1 MTFESLGVFIHRH
14 RRSTLVLAAL
24 FFAAAIALLFRGGAL
39 TSGTIHGLESERA
52 DALVEEVVGHP
63 SNTTF
68 VAIVEAPDQDV
79 GSAAF
84 VDGLEKT
91 VAPLRTDA
99 HVLSVVTP
107 ADAPS
112 FQASMVNASAHDA
125 LVLVT
130 LRGDLKEA
138 LASYPD
144 VRAELGKGPFHV
156 TATGHVPFVHD
167 MNTTLAHD
175 LFIAELISLPLAL
188 LVLVLVFRTWVAAF
202 VPVGVGALAVA
213 GGIAAVFGLSH
224 SVDIAEYTVNICS
237 LIGLG
242 LAIDYSLFIVSRYR
256 EELAKGLN
264 IETALSKTL
273 GSAGRMVTFSG
284 LAVGTGL
291 AGLLFFRG
299 SYLVPMGIGGMIVVA
314 LAVLFAITFLPA
326 LLAVLGRRIGGNVAP
341 REPNEGPTFWRRVAL
356 GVMRRP
362 WHVLVPTL
370 AVLVAMGLPFLHLR
384 MSAAD
389 VRVLTGEVEAR
400 RGYDELLQN
409 HPQQSAERVVIAV
422 RFPGKA
428 LAEERIGA
436 LYDLSRRVGSI
447 PHVTRVESIVD
458 LDPRLGKRE
467 YAALLT
473 HPPAEMAG
481 LIGPAVEMSVH
492 DDVVLLNAVIDAP
505 PDSEAA
511 RGVVR
516 RIREYRSV
524 GDGTLVVGG
533 RIAMDVDATSY
544 IVSRAPYAIGFV
556 IAATFA
562 ILFVLLGSVVLP
574 IKAVLMNLLSIAGS
588 FGALV
593 YLFQDGHLF
602 VHDPRPLEPSLP
614 VLLFC
619 VLFGLS
625 MDYEVLM
632 LTRIKEARDR
642 TGDDTLAVA
651 EGLEKTA
658 GLITSAAAIMIAVFA
673 AFAMARVVVVQ
684 AVGVGMALAVFVD
697 ATIVR
702 VLLVPSTMRLLGALN
717 WWAPKSLLRL
727 RERLHLTPH
736 HA

>member
-1 MTFESLGVFIHRH
+1 
-14 RRSTLVLAAL
+14 
-24 FFAAAIALLFRGGAL
+24 
-39 TSGTIHGLESERA
+39 
-52 DALVEEVVGHP
+52 
-63 SNTTF
+63 
-68 VAIVEAPDQDV
+68 
-79 GSAAF
+79 
-84 VDGLEKT
+84 
-91 VAPLRTDA
+91 
-99 HVLSVVTP
+99 
-107 ADAPS
+107 
-112 FQASMVNASAHDA
+112 
-125 LVLVT
+125 
-130 LRGDLKEA
+130 
-138 LASYPD
+138 
-144 VRAELGKGPFHV
+144 
-156 TATGHVPFVHD
+156 
-167 MNTTLAHD
+167 
-175 LFIAELISLPLAL
+175 
-188 LVLVLVFRTWVAAF
+188 
-202 VPVGVGALAVA
+202 
-213 GGIAAVFGLSH
+213 
-224 SVDIAEYTVNICS
+224 
-237 LIGLG
+237 
-242 LAIDYSLFIVSRYR
+242 
-256 EELAKGLN
+256 
-264 IETALSKTL
+264 
-273 GSAGRMVTFSG
+273 
-284 LAVGTGL
+284 
-291 AGLLFFRG
+291 
-299 SYLVPMGIGGMIVVA
+299 
-314 LAVLFAITFLPA
+314 
-326 LLAVLGRRIGGNVAP
+326 
-341 REPNEGPTFWRRVAL
+341 
-356 GVMRRP
+356 
-362 WHVLVPTL
+362 
-370 AVLVAMGLPFLHLR
+370 
-384 MSAAD
+384 
-389 VRVLTGEVEAR
+389 
-400 RGYDELLQN
+400 
-409 HPQQSAERVVIAV
+409 
-422 RFPGKA
+422 
-428 LAEERIGA
+428 
-436 LYDLSRRVGSI
+436 
-447 PHVTRVESIVD
+447 
-458 LDPRLGKRE
+458 
-467 YAALLT
+467 
-473 HPPAEMAG
+473 MAG

-492 DDVVLLNAVIDAP
+492 GDVVLLNAVIDAP

-511 RGVVR
+511 REVVR
-516 RIREYRSV
+516 EIREYRSV